1 MVSPVRNSY
10 FSMMK
15 QGKFRA
21 FRNLPVGW
29 LLQILHSTDRTE
41 RWVRIGTEALLIFV
55 LWVFLGY
62 FSTFSETA
70 LCLLWAFIIVHSL
83 SWYFI
88 GNFWVYMLDSFLWV
102 RNPGINGVI
111 EYINFV
117 RRVFVKNH
125 SCNAVLVYGSMCRGA
140 FHGRSDLDLRI
151 IRKPGMVAGLRAI
164 FAGFVVRVVGAIKKV
179 PVDLQ
184 VVDSL
189 DFLNRQMRA
198 DEHPITV
205 YLSPDFKVDNSGW
218 SYEQVLADPVL
229 VLRDK
234 PNQAISHP

>member
-1 MVSPVRNSY
+1 MVNPVRNSY
-10 FSMMK
+10 LSMMK

-41 RWVRIGTEALLIFV
+41 RWLRIGTEVLLISV
-55 LWVFLGY
+55 LWHFLGRVGSLSESY
-62 FSTFSETA
+62 FRLF
-70 LCLLWAFIIVHSL
+70 LAFVIVHSL
-83 SWYFI
+83 SWFFI
-88 GNFWVYMLDSFLWV
+88 GNFWVYMLDSFLWI
-102 RNPGINGVI
+102 RNPGLEGVLS
-111 EYINFV
+111 YVNFA
-117 RRVFVKNH
+117 RRLFVK
-125 SCNAVLVYGSMCRGA
+125 SDACDAVLIYGSMCRGA

-151 IRKPGMVAGLRAI
+151 IRKPGLLPGLTAI
-164 FAGFVVRVVGAIKKV
+164 VVGFVVRVLAALRKI

-189 DFLNRQMRA
+189 EFLKKQMRV

-205 YLSPDFKVDNSGW
+205 YLSPGFKIDNSGW
-218 SYEQVLADPVL
+218 DYEQVLADKTL

-234 PNQAISHP
+234 PHDAPSPN

>member
-10 FSMMK
+10 LSMMK

-29 LLQILHSTDRTE
+29 LLQVLHSTDRTE
-41 RWVRIGTEALLIFV
+41 RWLRVGTEVLLIAA
-55 LWVFLGY
+55 LWYFLECVGY
-62 FSTFSETA
+62 FSECYLQLF
-70 LCLLWAFIIVHSL
+70 WAFLIVHSL
-83 SWYFI
+83 SWFFI

-102 RNPGINGVI
+102 RNPGLEGVLSFV
-111 EYINFV
+111 NFA
-117 RRVFVKNH
+117 RRLFVN
-125 SCNAVLVYGSMCRGA
+125 SDACDAVLIYGSMCRGA

-151 IRKPGMVAGLRAI
+151 IRKPGLLLGMKAI
-164 FAGFVVRVVGAIKKV
+164 IVGYVVRVLAAIRKI

-189 DFLNRQMRA
+189 EFLIKQMRA
-198 DEHPITV
+198 DERPITV
-205 YLSPDFKVDNSGW
+205 YLSPGFKIVNAGW
-218 SYEQVLADPVL
+218 DYEEVLADHVL

-234 PNQAISHP
+234 PSHAPSPS